1 MSYNYGE
8 VPFGSLCGSH
18 SNYTLVQVEDRFEG
32 AEIVCI
38 LKAEGGGEEDFLH
51 RWSIEYF
58 SQNLK

>member
-1 MSYNYGE
+1 MSYNYGK
-8 VPFGSLCGSH
+8 VPFGSLCG
-18 SNYTLVQVEDRFEG
+18 YTLVQVEDRFGG